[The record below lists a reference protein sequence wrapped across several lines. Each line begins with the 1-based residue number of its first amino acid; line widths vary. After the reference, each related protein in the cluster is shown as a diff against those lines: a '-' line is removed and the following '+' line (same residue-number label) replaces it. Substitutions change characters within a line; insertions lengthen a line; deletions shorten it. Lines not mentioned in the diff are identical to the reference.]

1 MNYFLM
7 VLAHASLGIKA
18 ELHSQSFLTNVN
30 LVKWKIIF
38 LKFSY
43 FSPESSDDFCKRD
56 MYYYYYE
63 RYYNTMKAM
72 IRFYLTANPSRI
84 ISLKVWKDP
93 RVGEKYCLSFFYIFI
108 YKLNQREQQRANR
121 ENMIFFI
128 QFQSFMELLF
138 PFHYS

>member
-1 MNYFLM
+1 M

-43 FSPESSDDFCKRD
+43 FSPESLDDFCKRD
-56 MYYYYYE
+56 MYYYYFE

-93 RVGEKYCLSFFYIFI
+93 RVGEKYCLSPFSIFSFISWIRENNRELTGKIWFFYLVLVFHGAAI
-108 YKLNQREQQRANR
+108 
-121 ENMIFFI
+121 
-128 QFQSFMELLF
+128 SFSL
-138 PFHYS
+138 